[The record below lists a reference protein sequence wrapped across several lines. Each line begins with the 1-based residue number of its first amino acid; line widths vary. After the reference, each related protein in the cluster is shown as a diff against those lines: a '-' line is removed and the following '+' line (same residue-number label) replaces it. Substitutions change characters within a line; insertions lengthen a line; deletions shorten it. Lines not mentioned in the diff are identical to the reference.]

1 MNKVVHSPAGKP
13 RVNSPAFIRWA
24 MSHTPAQVAKVQA
37 ALARKGIF

>member
-1 MNKVVHSPAGKP
+1 MPNILHAPKGKR